1 MGAVALNGCPDKDND
16 AVADIDDS
24 CPEVP
29 GLARFMGCP
38 DSDGDGIEDAKI
50 NARTQKVWIFL
61 KVVRIQ
67 MEMVLRMLWINVL
80 ILKRN

>member
-38 DSDGDGIEDAKI
+38 DGDGDGIEDAKI
-50 NARTQKVWIFL
+50 NART
-61 KVVRIQ
+61 
-67 MEMVLRMLWINVL
+67 
-80 ILKRN
+80 